1 MPMETFLSL
10 IDRLNARYGLGYA
23 LLISGGIGLAWLTL
37 NRFGSTLAGWLRHW
51 SRRKL
56 IIVDKRHLLGH
67 QLFCKLRYY
76 ADSRFLNLKCQCVLR
91 KRLFGDL
98 MAIRLKVEC
107 KMLEDFIIHC
117 NFHVMPAEF
126 QSAVEGRISDFF
138 RDWEREAAD
147 AGIPPVVLGRFIAA
161 ITPMRQ
167 SLMSYVGKSFVSDY
181 ITGDSNYAQMN
192 RLLDVISGLEELIIV
207 QLESTLDSMNGEIS
221 GLDYKGIV
229 CTHCPQC
236 QSTHAQQSKKTR
248 G

>member
-1 MPMETFLSL
+1 MDTFLSL
-10 IDRLNARYGLGYA
+10 LDRLNARYGIFYA
-23 LLISGGIGLAWLTL
+23 ILISGGIGLLWIAI
-37 NRFGSTLAGWLRHW
+37 NRFGSTIAGWLRHW

-56 IIVDKRHLLGH
+56 IIVDKGHLLGH
-67 QLFCKLRYY
+67 QLFFKLRHYTE
-76 ADSRFLNLKCQCVLR
+76 SRLVNLNCQCVLR

-98 MAIRLKVEC
+98 MTIRLNVEY
-107 KMLEDFIIHC
+107 KMLQEFIKRS

-126 QSAVEGRISDFF
+126 QATVEAEITAFF
-138 RDWEREAAD
+138 HDWEREAAE
-147 AGIPPVVLGRFIAA
+147 AGIPGVVLERFVAA

-167 SLMSYVGKSFVSDY
+167 SLLSYVGKSFVSDY

-221 GLDYKGIV
+221 GLDYKGII

-236 QSTHAQQSKKTR
+236 QSTHAKSAKGTK